1 MSVLQRCHLRE
12 SWLYNSNKFS
22 FKLWWRKL
30 FKSKKCRE
38 FCRRDSLH
46 AIAKSESLSFYQPF
60 LLVQI
65 STVCDS
71 STTINS
77 TWWGT
82 FDDLSLRILKSFWSG
97 WPSLF
102 FSADANRCCG
112 KKLSLKRSFTSCS
125 EAQVKPRGCPSLIWS
140 SIRSI
145 KGPVIDCNH
154 KHGLMLTWHVH
165 ARPHCFILT
174 EVCSPRLEMAYFAGK
189 NV

>member
-1 MSVLQRCHLRE
+1 MLRI
-12 SWLYNSNKFS
+12 SQTCFAAWDRM
-22 FKLWWRKL
+22 FKLILRA
-30 FKSKKCRE
+30 E
-38 FCRRDSLH
+38 
-46 AIAKSESLSFYQPF
+46 SESLSFYQPF
-60 LLVQI
+60 LPIQI

-145 KGPVIDCNH
+145 KGQITRIALFRYSPSQI
-154 KHGLMLTWHVH
+154 
-165 ARPHCFILT
+165 F
-174 EVCSPRLEMAYFAGK
+174 CSIALE
-189 NV
+189 NS